1 MKQLL
6 NITALHY
13 CNNGQAYEAT
23 YSFIRPR
30 STKKPTFTGAAR
42 MVARLFN
49 DSRDDE
55 SQPITKPSDISV
67 CRIEMNLY
75 V

>member
-30 STKKPTFTGAAR
+30 SAKRPTFTGAAR
-42 MVARLFN
+42 MVSRLFN